1 MKWMTRYLM
10 KIIKTLYQIIH
21 NILVIFNKNY
31 HIINMYYER
40 PAFVRYINEGYYSD
54 KNDFDRLII
63 NLKKEVSSM
72 DARNLVIE
80 QLENLKKEKD
90 DLIAKVV
97 DAEKEKIEAVKLKAA
112 EEAENLYR
120 KEIEDRVSSQF
131 KIAEEHLN
139 ELLASL
145 PEETKEDDS
154 LEIEEQSNE
163 EQNPLI

>member
-1 MKWMTRYLM
+1 
-10 KIIKTLYQIIH
+10 
-21 NILVIFNKNY
+21 
-31 HIINMYYER
+31 MYYER
-40 PAFVRYINEGYYSD
+40 PAFVRYIDEDYYSD
-54 KNDFDRLII
+54 KNNFDRLII

-97 DAEKEKIEAVKLKAA
+97 DAEREKIEAVKLKAA

-139 ELLASL
+139 ELLALL
-145 PEETKEDDS
+145 PEETKEENS
-154 LEIEEQSNE
+154 LENEEQPNE

>member
-1 MKWMTRYLM
+1 
-10 KIIKTLYQIIH
+10 
-21 NILVIFNKNY
+21 
-31 HIINMYYER
+31 MYYER

-72 DARNLVIE
+72 DVRNLVIE

>member
-1 MKWMTRYLM
+1 
-10 KIIKTLYQIIH
+10 
-21 NILVIFNKNY
+21 
-31 HIINMYYER
+31 
-40 PAFVRYINEGYYSD
+40 
-54 KNDFDRLII
+54 
-63 NLKKEVSSM
+63 M
-72 DARNLVIE
+72 DVRNLVIE

-90 DLIAKVV
+90 DLIAKVI
-97 DAEKEKIEAVKLKAA
+97 DAEKEKIETVKSKAA

-120 KEIEDRVSSQF
+120 KEIEDKVSSQF
-131 KIAEEHLN
+131 RIAEEHLN

>member
-1 MKWMTRYLM
+1 
-10 KIIKTLYQIIH
+10 
-21 NILVIFNKNY
+21 
-31 HIINMYYER
+31 
-40 PAFVRYINEGYYSD
+40 
-54 KNDFDRLII
+54 
-63 NLKKEVSSM
+63 M

-97 DAEKEKIEAVKLKAA
+97 DAEREKIEAVKLKAA

-139 ELLASL
+139 ELLALL
-145 PEETKEDDS
+145 PEETKEENS
-154 LEIEEQSNE
+154 LENEEQPNE